1 MYIYARVRA
10 YVRICVCVFVYM
22 CVRACAY
29 SCVYVRMRA
38 YASVYVRICA
48 YASVY
53 VHTRRARERFE
64 LAFLSTSWPPGA
76 ETVIITTKLGRMALP
91 YRIL

>member
-10 YVRICVCVFVYM
+10 YACICVYIGVYSCICARVCVFVRIRP
-22 CVRACAY
+22 CE
-29 SCVYVRMRA
+29 CVYVRIRA
-38 YASVYVRICA
+38 YASAYVR
-48 YASVY
+48 
-53 VHTRRARERFE
+53 TRRGHERFE

-76 ETVIITTKLGRMALP
+76 ETRIITTKLGRLALP